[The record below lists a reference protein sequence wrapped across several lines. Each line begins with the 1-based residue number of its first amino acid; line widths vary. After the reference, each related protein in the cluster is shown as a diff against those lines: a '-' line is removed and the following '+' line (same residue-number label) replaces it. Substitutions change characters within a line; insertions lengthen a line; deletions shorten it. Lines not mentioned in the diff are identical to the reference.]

1 MMVFRNRRHAGH
13 LLARKLSVYKDKHPL
28 VLGIPRGAVPMA
40 RLIAD
45 GLGGDLDVVLVH
57 KLSHPDELELAIG
70 AIDDS
75 GNVILTDYA
84 AHVDPEYLESE
95 KHRQLEA
102 LRQRRT
108 RYTPLR
114 PPLDPQSR
122 IVIVVDDGVATG
134 STMIAALRTV
144 RARTPQE
151 LIAAVAVASREAV
164 QAITRECDAA
174 LCLRVPRKFYAVG
187 QFFADFAQVEDEE
200 VVSALQHGQTR
211 PRSAAG

>member
-40 RLIAD
+40 RVIAD
-45 GLGGDLDVVLVH
+45 ALGGDLDVVLVH
-57 KLSHPDELELAIG
+57 KLSHPNELELAIG

-75 GNVILTDYA
+75 GNAILTDYA
-84 AHVDPEYLESE
+84 AHVDREYLEAE
-95 KHRQLEA
+95 QQRQLEA

-114 PPLDPQSR
+114 RPLDPQGR
-122 IVIVVDDGVATG
+122 IVIVIDDGVATG

-144 RARTPQE
+144 RARTPKE
-151 LIAAVAVASREAV
+151 LIAAMAVISPEAA
-164 QAITRECDAA
+164 QAITRECDSAF
-174 LCLRVPRKFYAVG
+174 CLKVPRKFDAVG

-200 VVSALQHGQTR
+200 VISALQHGQAR
-211 PRSAAG
+211 SRSAVG